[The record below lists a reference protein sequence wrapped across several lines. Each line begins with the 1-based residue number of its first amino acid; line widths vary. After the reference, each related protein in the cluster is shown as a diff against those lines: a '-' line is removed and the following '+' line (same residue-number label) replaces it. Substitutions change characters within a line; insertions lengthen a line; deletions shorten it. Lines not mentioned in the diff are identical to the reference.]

1 MFVVVCKLKV
11 KKCKQ
16 KIIVLGVP
24 FPTVV
29 TFLN

>member
-16 KIIVLGVP
+16 IIVLGVP